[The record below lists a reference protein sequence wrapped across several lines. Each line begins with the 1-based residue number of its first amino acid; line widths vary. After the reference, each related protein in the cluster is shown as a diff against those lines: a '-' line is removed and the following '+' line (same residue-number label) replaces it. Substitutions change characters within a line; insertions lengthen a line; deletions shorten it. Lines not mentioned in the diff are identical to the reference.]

1 MTAIHITYA
10 LTFQSPFHMGTGV
23 RSGLL
28 DRTVKRDND
37 GYLYIPASTFKGT
50 LREQCEQIERFYAQ
64 KKHRERVVSPHNAQ
78 EALKDFSGE
87 VTMVTRIFGSRLF
100 PGTLHFEN
108 AYLSESD
115 RTFLE
120 RRRQAN
126 PGQSNFK
133 QLQTTE
139 LTQVRIDRL
148 TRTAVEGALYTS
160 EFGIPE
166 LTFEGEMNGDLDCA
180 PARQL
185 VERGLFASVSEKTPS
200 YSLLLLLASLRMF
213 ERLGGNKSTGK
224 GLCECNVSEL
234 EIAGQSYTPEQ
245 YLSWLEHLDVL
256 DQYPL
261 V

>member
-50 LREQCEQIERFYAQ
+50 LREQCERLERFYAQ
-64 KKHRERVVSPHNAQ
+64 GRYEKRIVTPHDAR
-78 EALKDFSGE
+78 ASLDDFAGNI
-87 VTMVTRIFGSRLF
+87 TMVTRLFGSRLF

-115 RTFLE
+115 RGFFE
-120 RRRQAN
+120 RRRRAGS
-126 PGQSNFK
+126 GQSDFK

-139 LTQVRIDRL
+139 LTQVRIDRV

-160 EFGIPE
+160 EFGIPD
-166 LTFEGEMNGDLDCA
+166 LTFQGEIIGDLDCT

-224 GLCECNVSEL
+224 GLCECVVSEL
-234 EIAGQSYTPEQ
+234 KIDGQSYTAEQ